1 MKNMKKLIVL
11 GVFAIGFF
19 AFSSFT
25 NETTF
30 NKTISSSYFQDG
42 LIVYASY
49 NGYAE
54 GGYNFITKGK
64 DGKSHT
70 ITFQEAKASVLK
82 KHDLKSDALLGTF
95 YKITF
100 HKDDKLSE
108 VTHDDVNTITALEKH

>member
-1 MKNMKKLIVL
+1 MKTKKLIVL
-11 GVFAIGFF
+11 STLAICLITL
-19 AFSSFT
+19 SSFKS
-25 NETTF
+25 ETTF
-30 NKTISSSYFQDG
+30 SETISAYDVQEG
-42 LIVYASY
+42 LVVYASY

-82 KHDLKSDALLGTF
+82 NHDLKSDALVGTF

-100 HKDDKLSE
+100 HKDDKSSE